1 MPLLMNAENR
11 EPDDFLHNPDP
22 RSDGKINSRG
32 SIITLRG
39 LGNLGCLLF
48 LALGIFALLYV
59 TFHSSTG

>member
-22 RSDGKINSRG
+22 RADGKINGRG

-39 LGNLGCLLF
+39 LEKPRM
-48 LALGIFALLYV
+48 FA
-59 TFHSSTG
+59 FSSFRHLRPLVRDFPQFY